1 MLAFLSVSINSIAA
15 QSTGNVVFAVLYDCK
30 IMMSV
35 DWFSYSFIN
44 VDFFFIPPFQI
55 SQQSAYW
62 SIWSGMF
69 SPSELLHT
77 QNCLMCLMNM
87 YYISMKTQIFIYV
100 FSHSCKLE
108 REKTIFLKV

>member
-44 VDFFFIPPFQI
+44 VDFFFHSSF
-55 SQQSAYW
+55 SNFSAV
-62 SIWSGMF
+62 S
-69 SPSELLHT
+69 LLV
-77 QNCLMCLMNM
+77 NLVWN
-87 YYISMKTQIFIYV
+87 V
-100 FSHSCKLE
+100 
-108 REKTIFLKV
+108 